1 MDLVRELREWQ
12 PLADLLAK
20 IPARAARHNLLFG
33 GHDLQ
38 LTCVAAV
45 PEFVAVGTDAG
56 LVFWYNRQTGDM
68 QRLRCEVWRCSR
80 AKPPVHISIC

>member
-1 MDLVRELREWQ
+1 MDSVRELREWQ

-20 IPARAARHNLLFG
+20 IPARAARRNLLF

-56 LVFWYNRQTGDM
+56 LVFWYNRGTGDM
-68 QRLRCEVWRCSR
+68 QRLRCDVGVDNRLS
-80 AKPPVHISIC
+80 ISIYLLK